1 MASAAS
7 APPQPTS
14 PGSLKRIVAAS
25 LIGTTIEW
33 YDNSSD
39 QSYGLLFLVIDPR
52 KSAPNQHREVSCW
65 VRNEDVPSRPPPPSR
80 EEDGHGL

>member
-1 MASAAS
+1 MAAATT
-7 APPQPTS
+7 APTP

-39 QSYGLLFLVIDPR
+39 QSYGR
-52 KSAPNQHREVSCW
+52 R
-65 VRNEDVPSRPPPPSR
+65 VPP
-80 EEDGHGL
+80 G